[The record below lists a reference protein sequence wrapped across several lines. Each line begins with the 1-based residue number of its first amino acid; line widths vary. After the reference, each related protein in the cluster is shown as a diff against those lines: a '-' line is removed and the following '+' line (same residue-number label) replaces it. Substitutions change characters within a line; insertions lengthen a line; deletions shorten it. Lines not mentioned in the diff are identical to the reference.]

1 MKDEVLCPRIQSA
14 REDINKHTGLHICV
28 GFLNQMTEGKRYSNS
43 YDREQRN
50 ILKEYWTL
58 RVTA

>member
-1 MKDEVLCPRIQSA
+1 MKDEVLWPRIERQGGH
-14 REDINKHTGLHICV
+14 KHAALHICV

-58 RVTA
+58 MVTA